1 MIDTTDLI
9 IETVQII
16 TLNIANEEYALSISN
31 IQEII
36 KNILITPVPLTKKF
50 VEGVTNI
57 RGSIIPV
64 VNLRVK
70 MGIEK
75 QEHTEDSRIIII
87 SYNGRKVG
95 VLVDSINQVL
105 RLPKEKIT
113 ETSKAQEGRD
123 RFMESVCIIDDKL
136 VTLLSI
142 DSILDQ
148 I

>member
-1 MIDTTDLI
+1 MISTSDLVA
-9 IETVQII
+9 ETIQIV
-16 TLNIANEEYALSISN
+16 TLNIANEEYAMSISH

-36 KNILITPVPLTKKF
+36 KNIQITSVPLAKSF

-75 QEHTEDSRIIII
+75 KDYTEDSRIIIV
-87 SYNGRKVG
+87 SFEGRKVG

-113 ETSKAQEGRD
+113 DTSKSKDGID
-123 RFMESVCIIDDKL
+123 KFMEAVCIIDEKL

-142 DSILDQ
+142 SSILDLN
-148 I
+148 